1 MIIMRS
7 TKLPTTLALD
17 RGATMPLFGRTQ
29 YFFGLVV
36 LTYSRNVAQ
45 VQALRYYFVLHSFF
59 CPKIHRK
66 DSFTLNATCL
76 SVLFVSCSVQEICL
90 FNSTAE
96 QNREKNQG
104 TYRTTAGY
112 LKMTETREKTSK

>member
-7 TKLPTTLALD
+7 TKLPTTSALD

-45 VQALRYYFVLHSFF
+45 VQALRYHFVLHSFF

-66 DSFTLNATCL
+66 DFVYLEGDLLVCL
-76 SVLFVSCSVQEICL
+76 VRQLQ
-90 FNSTAE
+90 
-96 QNREKNQG
+96 R
-104 TYRTTAGY
+104 AGD
-112 LKMTETREKTSK
+112 LLI